1 MARPEDPQDSVV
13 EEMDEPATEKAA
25 LLAAPELIA
34 QSFGEYVRAWVLRV
48 RSGDAGSLPVV
59 GGLLLISILFQSLN
73 SNFLTAG
80 NLVNLLI
87 QGAVYMLL
95 AMAEVWVLLL
105 GEIDLSAGYV
115 AGLGGVVM
123 AELIKQ
129 GTDWPW
135 PAAIAVA
142 LLATAGIGALHGTL
156 ITRIGLP
163 SFVVTLAGLLGWQG
177 VMLLI
182 LGQGGVVP
190 INSKIVND
198 LTSGQLTVLAS
209 WIVMGALV
217 AAYGARA
224 WLRDSRRRAS
234 GLVAPPLSLTFIKI
248 GMIAVAAF
256 VVVAIC
262 NQNRAVFGVNDGVP
276 WVIPIVLG
284 VFAAWTVLLTRTR
297 YGRYVYA
304 IGGNPEAARRAGI
317 NLAFIRTAA
326 FALCAFTAGIGMLLF
341 ASYLGGM
348 SNNVNGGSQVLYAV
362 AAAVIG
368 GTSLFGGRG
377 KPLHGLLG
385 GLVIGAIYNGMYL
398 ESLDVKYQFIVT
410 GLVLLAAVTID
421 SLSRRG
427 AASGSVVRV

>member
-1 MARPEDPQDSVV
+1 MSRPEDPQKSAV
-13 EEMDEPATEKAA
+13 EELDEPEADKAA
-25 LLAAPELIA
+25 LVAAPELVA
-34 QSFGEYVRAWVLRV
+34 QTFGEYVRAWAVRS
-48 RSGDAGSLPVV
+48 RSGDAGALPVI
-59 GGLLLISILFQSLN
+59 GGLIIISILFQSLN

-95 AMAEVWVLLL
+95 AMAEVYVLLL

-135 PAAIAVA
+135 TAAILVA
-142 LLATAGIGALHGTL
+142 LLFTAGVGALHGTL

-234 GLVAPPLSLTFIKI
+234 GLVAPPPS
-248 GMIAVAAF
+248 V
-256 VVVAIC
+256 
-262 NQNRAVFGVNDGVP
+262 
-276 WVIPIVLG
+276 
-284 VFAAWTVLLTRTR
+284 TVLR
-297 YGRYVYA
+297 
-304 IGGNPEAARRAGI
+304 IAAVLVAGI
-317 NLAFIRTAA
+317 
-326 FALCAFTAGIGMLLF
+326 
-341 ASYLGGM
+341 
-348 SNNVNGGSQVLYAV
+348 
-362 AAAVIG
+362 
-368 GTSLFGGRG
+368 
-377 KPLHGLLG
+377 
-385 GLVIGAIYNGMYL
+385 
-398 ESLDVKYQFIVT
+398 
-410 GLVLLAAVTID
+410 
-421 SLSRRG
+421 
-427 AASGSVVRV
+427 